1 MSRGERKSNFR
12 VPWGWWGAAAFI
24 TAVLAGSIVVIRSP
38 SSKRYFSDAE
48 FKRESPSSET
58 IGRETEE
65 LSFSDRGVDLQG
77 TEVPDGERMGVEWF
91 KEITTEVGLDFAH
104 ETGPS
109 GFRELPEI
117 NGSGAALFDFD
128 NDGDLDIY
136 LTSGHRKLPR
146 ESTAKDPVNRLYRQD
161 PDGGYVDVTAES
173 GLGDG
178 GYGMGVAIGDID
190 NDGDTDLYVANYG
203 PDRLYRN
210 RGDGTFEDV
219 TAAAGIKVTG
229 WSSSTAF
236 LDYDRDGFLDLY
248 VARYVDYDPKR
259 RCFDHAGRLEYC
271 GPLEFPPFHDHLLH
285 NDGDGTFTDVSEAA
299 GITSISAAGL
309 GVVCE
314 DLNDDGWIDVYVAND
329 AHANQ
334 LWINQGNGTFKDD
347 ALILGAAYN
356 LHGQPE
362 AGMGVVAADVDNDA
376 DLDLFMT
383 HLMEESNTLY
393 RNLGM
398 GRGFEDV
405 TGESGLAESSIVFT
419 GFGTAALDIEH
430 DGDLDLVVLNGRV
443 RQGKPAGTVHL
454 PVPWNL
460 YAEPNLVYQNDGTGH
475 FSVVGAPVASLCQT
489 SEVSRGLAIGD
500 IDSDGDIDLLIS
512 NLQGRARLY
521 RNDTPRKGH
530 WLGVRA
536 VDPRLKR
543 EAIGAR
549 VTIFAG
555 NRRLVRTINR
565 GFSYLSSSDPLAHFG
580 LGNSAKINHIEVRW
594 PDGLRER
601 FPGVSGDR
609 NVVLLRGTGQSRR

>member
-1 MSRGERKSNFR
+1 MDRGDRKLNFR
-12 VPWGWWGAAAFI
+12 VSWRWWGAATFI
-24 TAVLAGSIVVIRSP
+24 IAVLAGSVVVIRSP
-38 SSKRYFSDAE
+38 SSKEYFSDAE

-58 IGRETEE
+58 TGRETDES
-65 LSFSDRGVDLQG
+65 SFPNRGVDLQG
-77 TEVPDGERMGVEWF
+77 IELQDSERIEAEWF
-91 KEITTEVGLDFAH
+91 KEITTDVSLDFTH
-104 ETGPS
+104 ETGPT

-128 NDGDLDIY
+128 NDKDLDIY
-136 LTSGHRKLPR
+136 LTSGHREFPR
-146 ESTAKDPVNRLYRQD
+146 ESTAKDPVHRLYRQD
-161 PDGGYVDVTAES
+161 PGGEYVDVTAES

-190 NDGDTDLYVANYG
+190 NDGNVDLYVANYG
-203 PDRLYRN
+203 ADRLYRN
-210 RGDGTFEDV
+210 CGNGTFKDV
-219 TAAAGIKVTG
+219 TATAGINIIG
-229 WSSSTAF
+229 WSSSTTF
-236 LDYDRDGFLDLY
+236 FDYDRDGFLDLY
-248 VARYVDYDPKR
+248 VVQYVDYDPKK

-271 GPLEFPPFHDHLLH
+271 GPLEFPPSHDHLLH
-285 NDGDGTFTDVSEAA
+285 NNGDGTFTDVSEAA
-299 GITSISAAGL
+299 GITSIAAAGL

-329 AHANQ
+329 AYANH
-334 LWINQGNGTFKDD
+334 LWINQGNGTFQDD

-362 AGMGVVAADVDNDA
+362 AGMGVVAADIDNDT
-376 DLDLFMT
+376 DFDLFIT
-383 HLMEESNTLY
+383 HLIEESNTLY

-405 TGESGLAESSIVFT
+405 TGESGLAGSSIVYT

-443 RQGKPAGTVHL
+443 RQGKPVENVYL
-454 PVPWNL
+454 SPPWNL

-475 FSVVGAPVASLCQT
+475 FSVVRAPVASLCQT
-489 SEVSRGLAIGD
+489 SEVSRGLAVGD
-500 IDSDGDIDLLIS
+500 IDCDGDIDLLIS
-512 NLQGRARLY
+512 NLHGRARLY
-521 RNDTPRKGH
+521 RNDTTRKGH

-543 EAIGAR
+543 QAIGAR
-549 VTIFAG
+549 VTVFAG
-555 NRRLVRTINR
+555 DRRLVRTINR

-580 LGNSAKINHIEVRW
+580 LGDSDKINHIEVWW
-594 PDGLRER
+594 PDGLREL

-609 NVVLLRGTGQSRR
+609 TIVLLRGTGQSRR